1 MTEDAS
7 PDKFNINWSSKTN
20 DKIEKAFK
28 DIRNDNDQFEIAD
41 FDFGGDDFG
50 WM

>member
-1 MTEDAS
+1 MTEDAA
-7 PDKFNINWSSKTN
+7 PINSTILWHTELD
-20 DKIEKAFK
+20 DKIQKAFK
-28 DIRNDNDQFEIAD
+28 DIRNDKDQFEIGD